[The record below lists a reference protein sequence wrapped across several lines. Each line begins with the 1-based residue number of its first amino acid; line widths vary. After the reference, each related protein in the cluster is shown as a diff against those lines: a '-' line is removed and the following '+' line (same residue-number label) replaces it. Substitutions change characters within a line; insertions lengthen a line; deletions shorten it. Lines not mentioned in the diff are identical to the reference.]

1 MGELLFEERK
11 IVIPGEE
18 LAKGMDH
25 IPGEGA
31 FREKESIFSLKLG
44 LASLNGRLIKVIPL
58 KGKYIPKEGDNIIG
72 SISDI
77 TLSGWRVKFG
87 WAFDANISLKDG
99 TRDYVERGSNL
110 AQYYSYEDHILGKI
124 IKIAGSR
131 IIDISMTAPGARKL
145 RDGRIIEC
153 IPSKVPR
160 IIGKQGSMIS
170 LLKEKTNCN
179 ILVGQNGLVW
189 LSGEKPE
196 DEILAVKA
204 IRKIE
209 KLAHLPGLTEE
220 IKKFLEGEQ

>member
-1 MGELLFEERK
+1 MGELLFKERD

-18 LAKGMDH
+18 LAKGMDY
-25 IPGEGA
+25 IPGDA
-31 FREKESIFSLKLG
+31 SFREEESIFSSKLG
-44 LASLNGRLIKVIPL
+44 LVTLSGRLIKVIPL

-99 TRDYVERGSNL
+99 TRDYVERGANL
-110 AQYYSYEDHILGKI
+110 TQYYTHGDRIIGKI
-124 IKIAGSR
+124 TKVAGSR

-153 IPSKVPR
+153 LPSKVPR

-170 LLKEKTNCN
+170 LLKEKTHCN
-179 ILVGQNGLVW
+179 ILVGQNGKVW
-189 LSGEKPE
+189 ISGEKPE
-196 DEILAVKA
+196 DEILAIKA

-209 KLAHLPGLTEE
+209 KLAHLPGLTDTM
-220 IKKFLEGEQ
+220 KKFLEGE